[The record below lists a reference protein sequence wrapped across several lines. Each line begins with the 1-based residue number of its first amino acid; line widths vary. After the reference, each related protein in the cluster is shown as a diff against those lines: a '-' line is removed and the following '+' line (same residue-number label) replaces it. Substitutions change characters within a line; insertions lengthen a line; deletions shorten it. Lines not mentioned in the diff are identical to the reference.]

1 VVFLSELLGA
11 EVVDVDQRRVG
22 RVRDVTATVIEPYP
36 VVTGIVVSRR
46 RGEVVPWAAVRTFA
60 GREVALRAGADGV
73 ATVSA
78 NDADIWL
85 ARDVLDKQVIDTDGR
100 RVVRVNDLQLVE
112 SGGKMLLVGADIGL
126 RGLLRRLGLEALGKS
141 VARLFRRDLP
151 MVLVS
156 WDVVQP
162 LHGESGPADAVHLR
176 ISGKRISKLHP
187 ADIADIV
194 EELSARERSAIFAQL
209 SDEMAAETLEE
220 LEPEDQR
227 SVIENMDA
235 ERASEI
241 LEEMGPDE
249 AADLLADLS
258 EQRAKEILD
267 LMETEDADDVRELLS
282 FHEDTAGG
290 LMTTEYVVVS
300 VGLTAQEC
308 IEALRVLE
316 PEAEHVYYVYV
327 IDDEEHLIGVLSLRD
342 LIVARPET
350 PIAQFIRRNVFTVKL
365 EATRDEV
372 AAMMSKYN
380 LMALPVVDDE
390 DRLRGII
397 TVDDA
402 LESVLP
408 EGVKRR
414 LPKLVS

>member
-1 VVFLSELLGA
+1 MVFLSELLGA
-11 EVVDVDQRRVG
+11 EVVDVEQRRVG

-36 VVTGIVVSRR
+36 VVTGIVVSRGR
-46 RGEVVPWAAVRTFA
+46 AEVVPWSSVRTFA
-60 GREVALRAGADGV
+60 GREVALRSTAERMP
-73 ATVSA
+73 TTPA
-78 NDADIWL
+78 NEADIWL
-85 ARDVLDKQVIDTDGR
+85 GRDVLDKQVIDTDGR

-112 SGGKMLLVGADIGL
+112 SGGKMLLVGADIGV
-126 RGLLRRLGLEALGKS
+126 RGLLRRLGLEGVGKS
-141 VARLFRRDLP
+141 VVRLFRRDLP

-162 LHGESGPADAVHLR
+162 LQGESGPDAVHLR

-220 LEPEDQR
+220 LEPDDQR
-227 SVIENMDA
+227 SVIENMDS

-258 EQRAKEILD
+258 EDRARELLE
-267 LMETEDADDVRELLS
+267 LMETSDAEDVRELLS
-282 FHEDTAGG
+282 FPEDTAGG
-290 LMTTEYVVVS
+290 LMTTEYVSVS
-300 VGLTAQEC
+300 IGLTAQEC

-327 IDDEEHLIGVLSLRD
+327 IDEDEHLNGVLSLRD
-342 LIVARPET
+342 LIVAKPGT
-350 PIAQFIRRNVFTVKL
+350 PIAQFIRRDVVTVKL
-365 EATRDEV
+365 DANRDEI
-372 AAMMSKYN
+372 AAVMAKYN
-380 LMALPVVDDE
+380 LMALPVVDGE
-390 DRLRGII
+390 DRMRGII

-414 LPKLVS
+414 LPKLV

>member
-1 VVFLSELLGA
+1 MVFLSEFLGA
-11 EVVDVDQRRVG
+11 EVVDVEQRRVG

-36 VVTGIVVSRR
+36 VVTGIVISRR
-46 RGEVVPWAAVRTFA
+46 RQETLPWSAVRTFA
-60 GREVALRAGADGV
+60 GREVALRPGPAGAAKAGV
-73 ATVSA
+73 
-78 NDADIWL
+78 NPQDIWL
-85 ARDVLDKQVIDTDGR
+85 GRDVLDKQVIDTDGR

-112 SGGKMLLVGADIGL
+112 SGGKMLLVGADIGV
-126 RGLLRRLGLEALGKS
+126 RGLLRRLGLEGFGKS
-141 VARLFRRDLP
+141 IWRLFRRDLP

-162 LHGESGPADAVHLR
+162 LEGEPGPGDAVRLR
-176 ISGKRISKLHP
+176 IPGRRISKLHP

-194 EELSARERSAIFAQL
+194 EELSQRERSAIFAQL
-209 SDEMAAETLEE
+209 SDEVAAETLEE

-258 EQRAKEILD
+258 EDRARQILD
-267 LMETEDADDVRELLS
+267 LMETSDAEEVRELLS
-282 FHEDTAGG
+282 FPEDTAGG
-290 LMTTEYVVVS
+290 LMTTEYVSVS

-327 IDDEEHLIGVLSLRD
+327 IDDEEHLNGVLSLRD
-342 LIVARPET
+342 LIVAKPET
-350 PIAQFIRRNVFTVKL
+350 PIASFVRRDIVTVDL
-365 EATRDEV
+365 DANRDEV
-372 AAMMSKYN
+372 AAVMSKYN
-380 LMALPVVDDE
+380 LMALPVVDGE
-390 DRLRGII
+390 HRLRGII

-414 LPKLVS
+414 LPKLA

>member
-1 VVFLSELLGA
+1 MVFLSEFLGA
-11 EVVDVDQRRVG
+11 EVVDVEQRRVG

-36 VVTGIVVSRR
+36 VVTGIVVSRGS
-46 RGEVVPWAAVRTFA
+46 GEIVPWSSVRTFA
-60 GREVALRAGADGV
+60 GREVALR
-73 ATVSA
+73 TSA
-78 NDADIWL
+78 ESMPMMPANEADIWL
-85 ARDVLDKQVIDTDGR
+85 GRDVLDKQVIDTDGR

-112 SGGKMLLVGADIGL
+112 SGGKMLLVGADIGV
-126 RGLLRRLGLEALGKS
+126 RGLLRRLGLERVGKA
-141 VARLFRRDLP
+141 VVRLFRRDLP

-162 LHGESGPADAVHLR
+162 LQGESGPDAVRLR

-220 LEPEDQR
+220 LEPDDQR

-258 EQRAKEILD
+258 EDRARLLLE
-267 LMETEDADDVRELLS
+267 LMETADAEDVRELLS
-282 FHEDTAGG
+282 FPEDTAGG
-290 LMTTEYVVVS
+290 LMTTEYVSVS
-300 VGLTAQEC
+300 VGLSAQEC

-327 IDDEEHLIGVLSLRD
+327 IDEEEHLNGVLSLRD
-342 LIVARPET
+342 LIVAKPGT
-350 PIAQFIRRNVFTVKL
+350 PIAQFVRRDVVTVKL
-365 EATRDEV
+365 DATRDEI
-372 AAMMSKYN
+372 AAVMVKYN
-380 LMALPVVDDE
+380 LMALPVVDED

-414 LPKLVS
+414 LPKPA

>member
-1 VVFLSELLGA
+1 VVFLSEFLGS
-11 EVVDVDQRRVG
+11 EVVDVEQRRVG

-36 VVTGIVVSRR
+36 VVTGIVISRR
-46 RGEVVPWAAVRTFA
+46 GGGALPWAAVRTFA
-60 GREVALRAGADGV
+60 GREVALRPGPAGTAQAEV
-73 ATVSA
+73 
-78 NDADIWL
+78 NPHDIWL
-85 ARDVLDKQVIDTDGR
+85 GRDVLDKQVIDTDGR

-112 SGGKMLLVGADIGL
+112 SGGKMLLVAADIGV
-126 RGLLRRLGLEALGKS
+126 RGLLRRLGLETLGKS
-141 VARLFRRDLP
+141 LTRLFRRDLP

-162 LHGESGPADAVHLR
+162 LQSESSSADAVRLR
-176 ISGKRISKLHP
+176 IPGKRISKLHP

-209 SDEMAAETLEE
+209 TDEVAADTLEE

-258 EQRAKEILD
+258 EDRARQILE
-267 LMETEDADDVRELLS
+267 LMEKDEAADVRELLS
-282 FHEDTAGG
+282 FPEDTAGG
-290 LMTTEYVVVS
+290 LMTTGFIAVS
-300 VGLTAQEC
+300 IGLTAQEC

-316 PEAEHVYYVYV
+316 PDAEHVYYIYV
-327 IDDEEHLIGVLSLRD
+327 IDEDEHLNGVLSLRD
-342 LIVARPET
+342 LIVAKPET
-350 PIAQFIRRNVFTVKL
+350 PIADFVHREIVTVTL
-365 EATRDEV
+365 DAEREEV
-372 AAMMSKYN
+372 AAVMAKYN
-380 LMALPVVDDE
+380 LMALPVVDE
-390 DRLRGII
+390 EHRLRGII
-397 TVDDA
+397 TVDDT
-402 LESVLP
+402 LESILP

-414 LPKLVS
+414 LPKFS